1 MCSDGVV
8 RVRDSFAPHSYFG
21 KREVPCAASNFID
34 YELSPALPPTLKLVR
49 RTAMALRRTRDLH
62 EFTIAAT
69 DADIGKIHD
78 LYLDDRDW
86 TIRYIVVQLGEV
98 LAGPKVLI
106 SPNELKA
113 PVWMPLHVMVS
124 LTWGQ
129 VESSPDVELHKPVS
143 RQDRENETENG
154 GPGAHLRSTREV
166 IGYHIMATD
175 GEIGHIEDFL
185 FDDDTWKI
193 RYAVADTSNWWDGR
207 RVLLKPEWIE
217 SVRWP
222 DRKIEVNMSRE
233 KIKNSPEW
241 DPDQPLSR
249 EYELRL
255 HTYYGG
261 EPYWTEES

>member
-1 MCSDGVV
+1 MSAGN
-8 RVRDSFAPHSYFG
+8 S
-21 KREVPCAASNFID
+21 
-34 YELSPALPPTLKLVR
+34 LSPSTPISENAEFGARHLTEVEVSPVLRPAPSLVR
-49 RTAMALRRTRDLH
+49 RAAMALRRTRDLH

-78 LYLDDRDW
+78 LYFDDRDW
-86 TIRYIVVQLGEV
+86 TIRYIVVQLGEL

-106 SPNELKA
+106 SPRELKA
-113 PVWMPLHVMVS
+113 PVWMPLHLMVS
-124 LTWGQ
+124 LTWSQ

-143 RQDRENETENG
+143 RQDRENETENEG
-154 GPGAHLRSTREV
+154 RGAHLRSTREV

-193 RYAVADTSNWWDGR
+193 RYAIADTSNWWDGR
-207 RVLLKPEWIE
+207 RVLLKPEWIQ

-233 KIKNSPEW
+233 KIRNSPEW
-241 DPDQPLSR
+241 DPGQPLSR